1 MMRYTDMDRDEMMLR
16 YTDMDR
22 DGDELQ
28 NRNHEESVWIPQDL
42 SKEPKQPEKELVLM
56 AFGSSSQAIIVWCND
71 GLVNI
76 EVTEA
81 GSYETASYIIDNEAP
96 DHGIWVWE
104 GKVHFSK
111 DYFGEYGDP
120 EYRTI
125 QWRQPTGEEWEA
137 IKEQRNPFKP
147 KPKEDQEWSNWG
159 QKTVL

>member
-1 MMRYTDMDRDEMMLR
+1 MRYTDMDRDEMMLR

-56 AFGSSSQAIIVWCND
+56 AF
-71 GLVNI
+71 
-76 EVTEA
+76 A